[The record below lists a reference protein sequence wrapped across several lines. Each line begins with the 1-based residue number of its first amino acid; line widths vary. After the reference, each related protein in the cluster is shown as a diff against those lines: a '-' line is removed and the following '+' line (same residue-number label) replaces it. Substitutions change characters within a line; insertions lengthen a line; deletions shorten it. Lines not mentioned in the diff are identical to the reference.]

1 MGFITLDTACQAAVV
16 EEQEITEEPVVIQEM
31 LPIEEETDMLLYLT
45 DEAEAEELLGIRGL
59 DMLTVFMLTTLV
71 SISICLL
78 ISVCACLAKAR
89 KIRKDAQNFVVPV
102 NFDPTKVKTTASTGA
117 AEEASQSSKK
127 SQKS

>member
-1 MGFITLDTACQAAVV
+1 
-16 EEQEITEEPVVIQEM
+16 
-31 LPIEEETDMLLYLT
+31 MLLYLT
-45 DEAEAEELLGIRGL
+45 DEAEAEELLGIKGL
-59 DMLTVFMLTTLV
+59 DMLTIIMLTTLV
-71 SISICLL
+71 VISMCLL

-127 SQKS
+127 SQKSQNSQKSQMSQKSRNGTQARKLG